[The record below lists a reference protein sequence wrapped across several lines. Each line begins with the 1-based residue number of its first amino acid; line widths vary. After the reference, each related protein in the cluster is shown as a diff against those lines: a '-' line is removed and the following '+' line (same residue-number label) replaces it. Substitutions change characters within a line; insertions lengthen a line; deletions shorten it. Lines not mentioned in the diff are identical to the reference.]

1 MYTALV
7 EPHGR
12 IMGLD
17 LPDGGHLTHGFMT
30 DKKKI
35 SATSIFFESMP
46 YKVRVCVSAFCGL
59 ILKASSLAVP
69 VGIRS
74 FISKAPQEVSSSLS
88 LISLLWGPLG
98 VHGSLEPPQGILS
111 ESDVPNCFKHLCLSC
126 PRVLVRG
133 EGCRGV

>member
-46 YKVRVCVSAFCGL
+46 YKVRVCVSPLCGL
-59 ILKASSLAVP
+59 FLKTSSLAMP

-74 FISKAPQEVSSSLS
+74 FISKALQEVSSSLS

-98 VHGSLEPPQGILS
+98 VHGSLEPPRASCPRVTIP
-111 ESDVPNCFKHLCLSC
+111 DCFKQLCLSC
-126 PRVLVRG
+126 LRVLVRG
-133 EGCRGV
+133 EGSRGV